1 MGANRSLFI
10 KKAKIRELLREGKD
24 KRFLMG
30 ANKSLFI
37 KKAKIRELLAGKIR
51 GS

>member
-10 KKAKIRELLREGKD
+10 KKAKIRELGKD

-30 ANKSLFI
+30 ANRSVFI
-37 KKAKIRELLAGKIR
+37 RKAKIRELLTG
-51 GS
+51 G